1 MNALFNHL
9 WQSTLFAGAVALAT
23 LALRRNSPRTRYW
36 FWLAASVKFLIPF
49 SLFVWTGSRM
59 RLPPDSPSLHATT
72 VQHISNYFA
81 PIAMQ
86 PPSPLAPQEFPWS
99 VLLGMIWGVGI
110 AFLIVRWFRRWLT
123 LRNIANKATKSPL
136 RFPVPAL
143 LSNSA
148 LEPGVFG
155 IFRPVLL
162 IPQQLAGHLSTE
174 QMEAVLAHESRHV
187 LCRDNL
193 TAAVHMCVEALFWF
207 HPLIWWI
214 GSRLIDDRERDCDD
228 AALRQGSQ
236 AKDYA
241 QGIVRVCS
249 AYVESPLSCAAGISG
264 SELRKRIRG
273 IMTWQASL
281 PVTMRAKTTITI
293 AAAGTLAVPLAIGIV
308 RAQSL
313 PPAPAYTY
321 SVVSIHR
328 SAPDARGSQ
337 WDTGPQG
344 GLRTINTSALTLL
357 EWAYRIPEYRLSGLP
372 SWATSEHYDILF
384 TPAEPELGESRLA
397 NAAEMARRNRNWQRL
412 QKVLQD
418 RFHLIL
424 REETHQLPVYALVQD
439 KNGAKLAHAATQQ
452 SNFMRD
458 RPGHLVATAQM
469 IDRLPRFIEDELG
482 RPVIDRTGLKGLFD
496 FTLEWD
502 PNLSSSDGGPSTRPS
517 LVTALQEQIGLR
529 LESEKGPV
537 QVYVVEKIERPTE
550 N

>member
-1 MNALFNHL
+1 M
-9 WQSTLFAGAVALAT
+9 
-23 LALRRNSPRTRYW
+23 
-36 FWLAASVKFLIPF
+36 KFLIPF

-59 RLPPDSPSLHATT
+59 RLPPDSPSLQATT
-72 VQHISNYFA
+72 VQRISTYFA
-81 PIAMQ
+81 PITMQ
-86 PPSPLAPQEFPWS
+86 PPAAATPKAFPWS
-99 VLLGMIWGVGI
+99 IVLGMIWMLGI
-110 AFLIVRWFRRWLT
+110 VFLIVRWFRRWLT
-123 LRNIANKATKSPL
+123 IRNIANKATRLPM

-143 LSNSA
+143 LSSSA

-162 IPQQLAGHLSTE
+162 VPQQLADHLSPE

-193 TAAVHMCVEALFWF
+193 TAAVHMCVETLFWF

-214 GSRLIDDRERDCDD
+214 GSRLIDDRERDCDE
-228 AALRQGSQ
+228 AALRRQGTH

-241 QGIVRVCS
+241 QGIVQVCR
-249 AYVESPLSCAAGISG
+249 AYTESPLSCSAGISG
-264 SELRKRIRG
+264 SDLRKRIRG

-293 AAAGTLAVPLAIGIV
+293 AALATLSVPIAIGV
-308 RAQSL
+308 LRAQSL
-313 PPAPAYTY
+313 PPEPAWTY
-321 SVVSIHR
+321 SVASIHR
-328 SAPDARGSQ
+328 SAPDAHGSQ

-344 GLRTINTSALTLL
+344 GLHTINTTAQTLL
-357 EWAYRIPEYRLSGLP
+357 EWAYRIPEYRLTGLP
-372 SWATSEHYDILF
+372 SWATSEHYDVLF
-384 TPAEPELGESRLA
+384 TSAEPETGESRLA
-397 NAAEMARRNRNWQRL
+397 NAAEMTRRNRNWQRL

-439 KNGAKLAHAATQQ
+439 KNGAKLAQAATQQ
-452 SNFMRD
+452 SNFMQD

-469 IDRLPRFIEDELG
+469 IDRMPQFLEQELG

-502 PNLSSSDGGPSTRPS
+502 PNLNSSDNGSPTRPS
-517 LVTALQEQIGLR
+517 LVTALQEQLGLR